1 MIERIKNILISPK
14 TEWEKIKSE
23 PAGIAQ
29 VFTGYAIPLS
39 LISAVFGFLGL
50 AVIGVS
56 LGILGS
62 YHIPFG
68 IALVWGVVYFVLG
81 LVGLYVFA
89 LIINALASSFGSK
102 PDMVKAFKLVVYSMT
117 PAWIAGVLNIF
128 PVIKILVF
136 LASLYGLYILYLG
149 FTPMMETPKDKVV
162 VYLIVAIVIDIVIF
176 FVIGWISN
184 LALTLAWRPMLHF

>member
-39 LISAVFGFLGL
+39 LIPAVFGFLGL